1 MKTFSYAVGTTMVVF
16 RQSISGLGSQGIC
29 DRKAIFPD
37 SMYNKKALGGN
48 QGLGWVYHGLVGTG
62 RLGFNSKLL
71 CGPIRVEIRGG
82 FWISRGS
89 EGVSSRRTKNTD
101 SGR

>member
-1 MKTFSYAVGTTMVVF
+1 MVVF

-37 SMYNKKALGGN
+37 SMDNRKALGGN
-48 QGLGWVYHGLVGTG
+48 QRLGRVYHGLVGTG

-71 CGPIRVEIRGG
+71 RGPIRAEVLDFKRQ
-82 FWISRGS
+82 
-89 EGVSSRRTKNTD
+89 
-101 SGR
+101 

>member
-1 MKTFSYAVGTTMVVF
+1 MTVVVF

-29 DRKAIFPD
+29 DRKAILPD
-37 SMYNKKALGGN
+37 SMDDGEALRRN
-48 QGLGWVYHGLVGTG
+48 QRLGWIHYGLVGTG

-71 CGPIRVEIRGG
+71 RGSIRAEVIRG
-82 FWISRGS
+82 FWIPRGS
-89 EGVSSRRTKNTD
+89 EGISARGTKNAN